1 MSCFVVIVYINQFSI
16 RTSNYYNA
24 LKSIMKER
32 EGATVKVLVIHN
44 IGSGHGAGAIYDF
57 IRSYAEDGDTI
68 TLRTFNGHT
77 PFATLLEDA
86 RDYDFVVASGGDGT
100 IAAVTYE
107 LRYSDIPIL
116 PFPSGTANLLAM
128 NLSSP
133 NEPHALCKVADQ
145 GQTMYFDLGEIE
157 TPEASIGFTIMA
169 GCGYDEI
176 IMRLATQH
184 KQVLGPVAY
193 FHAAFTNPT
202 PPHSQFMLNI
212 DGQRIESDGIAV
224 VFTNFS
230 RIQFDLMVSDMNLP
244 QDGLI
249 DVVIVKTKTALELLP
264 TLVAKAVDH
273 SGNLVKKIGSLEVYR
288 GREITIE
295 ATPEMYMEYDGEP
308 TRLHTPFT
316 VRCLPRAARYIVS
329 DDCIRYFEE
338 LRTTAKPA

>member
-169 GCGYDEI
+169 GW
-176 IMRLATQH
+176 RLRRDH
-184 KQVLGPVAY
+184 
-193 FHAAFTNPT
+193 HA
-202 PPHSQFMLNI
+202 SC
-212 DGQRIESDGIAV
+212 
-224 VFTNFS
+224 
-230 RIQFDLMVSDMNLP
+230 
-244 QDGLI
+244 
-249 DVVIVKTKTALELLP
+249 
-264 TLVAKAVDH
+264 
-273 SGNLVKKIGSLEVYR
+273 Y
-288 GREITIE
+288 
-295 ATPEMYMEYDGEP
+295 
-308 TRLHTPFT
+308 
-316 VRCLPRAARYIVS
+316 AA
-329 DDCIRYFEE
+329 
-338 LRTTAKPA
+338 

>member
-24 LKSIMKER
+24 LVSILKER

-202 PPHSQFMLNI
+202 P
-212 DGQRIESDGIAV
+212 RIRSSCSISMGRESKA
-224 VFTNFS
+224 TASLLCS
-230 RIQFDLMVSDMNLP
+230 RISHASNS
-244 QDGLI
+244 
-249 DVVIVKTKTALELLP
+249 T
-264 TLVAKAVDH
+264 
-273 SGNLVKKIGSLEVYR
+273 
-288 GREITIE
+288 
-295 ATPEMYMEYDGEP
+295 
-308 TRLHTPFT
+308 
-316 VRCLPRAARYIVS
+316 
-329 DDCIRYFEE
+329 
-338 LRTTAKPA
+338 

>member
-176 IMRLATQH
+176 IMRHEFLAH
-184 KQVLGPVAY
+184 P
-193 FHAAFTNPT
+193 
-202 PPHSQFMLNI
+202 I
-212 DGQRIESDGIAV
+212 RSDG
-224 VFTNFS
+224 
-230 RIQFDLMVSDMNLP
+230 L
-244 QDGLI
+244 G
-249 DVVIVKTKTALELLP
+249 
-264 TLVAKAVDH
+264 H
-273 SGNLVKKIGSLEVYR
+273 
-288 GREITIE
+288 
-295 ATPEMYMEYDGEP
+295 EP
-308 TRLHTPFT
+308 
-316 VRCLPRAARYIVS
+316 AARRV
-329 DDCIRYFEE
+329 DRRGHRQNEDCA
-338 LRTTAKPA
+338 RTAAHARCKSRRS

>member
-157 TPEASIGFTIMA
+157 APEASIGFTIMA
-169 GCGYDEI
+169 GCGYDET

-202 PPHSQFMLNI
+202 PPHSQFVLNI

-244 QDGLI
+244 QDGL
-249 DVVIVKTKTALELLP
+249 DR
-264 TLVAKAVDH
+264 
-273 SGNLVKKIGSLEVYR
+273 R
-288 GREITIE
+288 GHRQNEDR
-295 ATPEMYMEYDGEP
+295 A
-308 TRLHTPFT
+308 
-316 VRCLPRAARYIVS
+316 RAAAHARCKS
-329 DDCIRYFEE
+329 GRS
-338 LRTTAKPA
+338 

>member
-193 FHAAFTNPT
+193 FHAAFANPT
-202 PPHSQFMLNI
+202 PPHSQLVLNI

-273 SGNLVKKIGSLEVYR
+273 SGNLAKKIGSLKVYR

-316 VRCLPRAARYIVS
+316 VRCLPRAGALYRF
-329 DDCIRYFEE
+329 R
-338 LRTTAKPA
+338 

>member
-77 PFATLLEDA
+77 PF
-86 RDYDFVVASGGDGT
+86 
-100 IAAVTYE
+100 
-107 LRYSDIPIL
+107 
-116 PFPSGTANLLAM
+116 AM

-202 PPHSQFMLNI
+202 PPHSQFVLNI

-244 QDGLI
+244 QDGWSSSKRRLRSNCC
-249 DVVIVKTKTALELLP
+249 P
-264 TLVAKAVDH
+264 R
-273 SGNLVKKIGSLEVYR
+273 SLQKPS
-288 GREITIE
+288 IIA
-295 ATPEMYMEYDGEP
+295 AT
-308 TRLHTPFT
+308 
-316 VRCLPRAARYIVS
+316 
-329 DDCIRYFEE
+329 
-338 LRTTAKPA
+338 

>member
-202 PPHSQFMLNI
+202 PPHSQFVLNI

-230 RIQFDLMVSDMNLP
+230 RIQF
-244 QDGLI
+244 GLR
-249 DVVIVKTKTALELLP
+249 
-264 TLVAKAVDH
+264 H
-273 SGNLVKKIGSLEVYR
+273 
-288 GREITIE
+288 
-295 ATPEMYMEYDGEP
+295 EP
-308 TRLHTPFT
+308 
-316 VRCLPRAARYIVS
+316 AARRV
-329 DDCIRYFEE
+329 DRRGHRQNEDCA
-338 LRTTAKPA
+338 RTAAHARCKSRRS

>member
-24 LKSIMKER
+24 LKSILKER

-176 IMRLATQH
+176 IMRLLRSISRYS
-184 KQVLGPVAY
+184 VRLPISMRPS
-193 FHAAFTNPT
+193 PT
-202 PPHSQFMLNI
+202 P
-212 DGQRIESDGIAV
+212 
-224 VFTNFS
+224 
-230 RIQFDLMVSDMNLP
+230 
-244 QDGLI
+244 
-249 DVVIVKTKTALELLP
+249 
-264 TLVAKAVDH
+264 
-273 SGNLVKKIGSLEVYR
+273 
-288 GREITIE
+288 
-295 ATPEMYMEYDGEP
+295 
-308 TRLHTPFT
+308 
-316 VRCLPRAARYIVS
+316 LPRIHSSCSISMDSESRATASLLYS
-329 DDCIRYFEE
+329 
-338 LRTTAKPA
+338 RTSRAFNST